1 MTKPF
6 LRKAEHCMGKVADA
20 PESTVSKCV
29 SSMVSAIVA
38 EVFVAALGAANDR
51 KETKLDNSSPGPGCG
66 TDTTRR
72 LRACVWSV
80 DRNCEVIKAMGHE
93 KKRNAN

>member
-38 EVFVAALGAANDR
+38 GFFAALGAANDR

-66 TDTTRR
+66 SDTTRR
-72 LRACVWSV
+72 LRMC
-80 DRNCEVIKAMGHE
+80 MGVADYYG
-93 KKRNAN
+93 RR